1 MITTIHT
8 QKNVF
13 SDHDTFLSEK
23 EKLFHNLSIKI
34 IINELKKNN
43 ICIKDGEI
51 VEIYRQNYD
60 VNKTIDIFDQRFDKE
75 LDQLALKNEVFD
87 DDALVY
93 LIIKVIEHEFDIH
106 NVPDIVYIANDIKYL
121 LKQEQP
127 YLSVLKQTL
136 KIMKRLKALSQYVS
150 DRDLQNMFAPYGID
164 IEQFF
169 VRVFQEINMIDDVK
183 LLTKLYDLL
192 IELMQTYHLSK
203 RYCDIQLELI
213 SVIILYDQKEID
225 SYLQEIKKD
234 NPDYLLM
241 TYYKIINALTMVKK
255 KELAQHYLNVV
266 QTYVPENEEQQDLLD
281 IIKEIFL

>member
-8 QKNVF
+8 QKSVF

-106 NVPDIVYIANDIKYL
+106 NVPDIVYIANDIKDL

-169 VRVFQEINMIDDVK
+169 VRVFQEINIIDDVK

-241 TYYKIINALTMVKK
+241 TYYKIINALTMIKK

-281 IIKEIFL
+281 IIKEIF

>member
-1 MITTIHT
+1 MITTVHT
-8 QKNVF
+8 QKSVY
-13 SDHDTFLSEK
+13 SDHETFLSEK

-34 IINELKKNN
+34 IINELKNNN
-43 ICIKDGEI
+43 ICIKVGEI

-60 VNKTIDIFDQRFDKE
+60 INKTIDIFDQRFDKE

-106 NVPDIVYIANDIKYL
+106 SVPDIVYIANDIKDL
-121 LKQEQP
+121 LHQEQP
-127 YLSVLKQTL
+127 YLSVLKHTQ
-136 KIMKRLKALSQYVS
+136 KIMKRLQTLSQYVS

-169 VRVFQEINMIDDVK
+169 VRVFQEINTIDDVQLLK
-183 LLTKLYDLL
+183 KLYELLTA
-192 IELMQTYHLSK
+192 LMQTYHLSK

-213 SVIILYDQKEID
+213 SAIVIYDQSEID
-225 SYLQEIKKD
+225 HYLQQIEKD

-241 TYYKIINALTMVKK
+241 TYYKIINALTEIEK
-255 KELAQHYLNVV
+255 KELVQHYLNMAIA
-266 QTYVPENEEQQDLLD
+266 YVPENEEQKDLLD
-281 IIKEIFL
+281 IIKEIFS

>member
-8 QKNVF
+8 QKSVF

-106 NVPDIVYIANDIKYL
+106 NVPDIVYIANDIKDL

-169 VRVFQEINMIDDVK
+169 VRVFQEINIIDDVK

-225 SYLQEIKKD
+225 SYLQEIEKD

-241 TYYKIINALTMVKK
+241 TYYKIINALTMIKK
-255 KELAQHYLNVV
+255 KKLAQHYLNVV